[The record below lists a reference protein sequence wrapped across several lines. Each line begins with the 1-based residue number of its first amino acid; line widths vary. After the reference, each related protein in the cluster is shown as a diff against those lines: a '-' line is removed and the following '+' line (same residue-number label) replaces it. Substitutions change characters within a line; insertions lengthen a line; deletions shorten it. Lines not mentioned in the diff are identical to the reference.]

1 MKSRVDWLGVRS
13 SELSSPAACFAD
25 DDGTDARQ
33 CHLNWLVQ
41 LGEGA
46 IEKPVLPAV
55 MVRITGRYCQPSL
68 GLHERDERRPAA
80 AAQIA
85 SRIRPAPPQA
95 PVEDRTAVALEKPS
109 ETELAMRAK
118 FWQEKREFYE
128 KLAAMSPGQLTE
140 FFAQQLS
147 PLPVP
152 PNLQPQDSESHDW
165 SI

>member
-1 MKSRVDWLGVRS
+1 
-13 SELSSPAACFAD
+13 
-25 DDGTDARQ
+25 
-33 CHLNWLVQ
+33 
-41 LGEGA
+41 
-46 IEKPVLPAV
+46 
-55 MVRITGRYCQPSL
+55 
-68 GLHERDERRPAA
+68 
-80 AAQIA
+80 
-85 SRIRPAPPQA
+85 
-95 PVEDRTAVALEKPS
+95 
-109 ETELAMRAK
+109 MRAK